1 MRFFSNDAREANEEL
16 ALDDRPERVQSDP
29 VAVPNQRPPSPWSNT
44 PTTPG
49 DDIDDDNDRESTDD
63 EPRDATAAGTVTDDD
78 TTGTQ
83 EPTTAFAAPARGDG
97 RWDAA
102 DDPNLPYAGSPADT
116 DSRESWDQAEDGV
129 DAQHRGPADD
139 VDVPL
144 DEPAAGDAALDAEA
158 APADAEKTS
167 APDDAAA
174 RADSESDDDDDSDD
188 EPEAVETITDE
199 ASPESDE
206 DDDPDADEL
215 DDAVAAAPVTD
226 VPVTDAPLA
235 AADDTPATDEP
246 AAESAVVAAVPV
258 PVGAAATAPVARTET
273 IFGADDAQSFQER
286 WREVQLRFVDS
297 PKDAAA
303 EATTLIDEAVERLTA
318 GLKAQR
324 DGLADDTEDTERLR
338 LQLRGYRDILNRIL
352 SL

>member
-49 DDIDDDNDRESTDD
+49 DDIDDDDDNRESTDD

-78 TTGTQ
+78 TTGSQ

-102 DDPNLPYAGSPADT
+102 DDTNVPYAGSPAGT
-116 DSRESWDQAEDGV
+116 DSRESWDQDEDGA
-129 DAQHRGPADD
+129 DAQHRRGPADD

-158 APADAEKTS
+158 APADAEKIS
-167 APDDAAA
+167 EPDDAA
-174 RADSESDDDDDSDD
+174 RADSESDDDDDDSDD

-199 ASPESDE
+199 ASPESDD

-215 DDAVAAAPVTD
+215 DAVAAA
-226 VPVTDAPLA
+226 PVTDAPLA

-246 AAESAVVAAVPV
+246 AAGSAVVAAVPV
-258 PVGAAATAPVARTET
+258 PVGAAATAPAARTET
-273 IFGADDAQSFQER
+273 IFGADDAQSFQDR